1 MTLPSTH
8 PSSFTERRTGAF
20 WPSLLLAAGAL
31 LLAGPARAVG
41 TTVNVEV
48 VERDSGAT
56 LPVYPHQGA
65 QYVAGRPGAR
75 YAIRVSNRS
84 GARVLAVMSIDGV
97 NIVSGQTAAWSQG
110 GYVLGPWQTHEIT
123 GWRKSPQE
131 VAAFEFTA
139 LPDSYAART
148 GRPDDVGV
156 IGVAVFTE
164 RPAYVR
170 PAPERSWDEQRG
182 RLNGGAGLNSAR
194 AEKAAP
200 AAAAAPPSPS
210 QDAAGASAR
219 SSAQEAESK
228 LGTGHGARE
237 ASYSSSTSFVR
248 SSSRPVELIS
258 IRYDRHEN
266 LARAGI
272 IGAEWPAWPAP
283 PRPFPRSGSRG
294 FVPDPPAW

>member
-1 MTLPSTH
+1 M
-8 PSSFTERRTGAF
+8 
-20 WPSLLLAAGAL
+20 
-31 LLAGPARAVG
+31 
-41 TTVNVEV
+41 
-48 VERDSGAT
+48 
-56 LPVYPHQGA
+56 
-65 QYVAGRPGAR
+65 
-75 YAIRVSNRS
+75 
-84 GARVLAVMSIDGV
+84 
-97 NIVSGQTAAWSQG
+97 
-110 GYVLGPWQTHEIT
+110 
-123 GWRKSPQE
+123 
-131 VAAFEFTA
+131 AAFEFTA

-164 RPAYVR
+164 RPVYMR

-182 RLNGGAGLNSAR
+182 RLNGGAGSNSTR

-210 QDAAGASAR
+210 QDAAGASAGSLDRNSAGTSAR

-237 ASYSSSTSFVR
+237 ASYSSTTNFVR
-248 SSSRPVELIS
+248 SSSRPVELVS
-258 IRYDRHEN
+258 IRYDRYET
-266 LARAGI
+266 LARAGF
-272 IGAEWPAWPAP
+272 IGAERPAWPAP